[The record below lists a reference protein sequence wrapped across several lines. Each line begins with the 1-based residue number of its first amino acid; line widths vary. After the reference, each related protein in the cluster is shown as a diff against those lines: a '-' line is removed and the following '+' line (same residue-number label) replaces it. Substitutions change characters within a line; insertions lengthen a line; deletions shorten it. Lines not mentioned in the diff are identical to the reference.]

1 MIKSIRLYKNERKMS
16 KTLGTRKI
24 ISLILCV
31 VFLVATILTAP
42 REIYMLKALDGSPG
56 QDVST
61 LLSNIIVS
69 RN

>member
-24 ISLILCV
+24 IALILCV

-42 REIYMLKALDGSPG
+42 REIYTFKALDGSPG